1 MTLPLWI
8 RSPVELTALVTAL
21 DGVAAVA
28 IDTEAD
34 SLHHYPGKLCLVQLA
49 DDRGGAH
56 LIDPLAF
63 RDLSALGPVCDD
75 AGVVKVLHAA
85 DNDLAYL
92 KRLYGFTVASL
103 FDTAI
108 AARFLGVT
116 ALSLD
121 GLLRQYLG
129 IEPGKSRQ
137 KDDWSRRPLSAEQ
150 EAYALNDVLHLIAL
164 RARLLEALQV
174 RGRARWVEEECAA
187 VAATEVH
194 DRPVDPDA
202 YLGLK
207 GSKELDRRGL
217 AVLRELYQARET
229 LALKLGRPPFM
240 VLGNEGLVRLAALG
254 PRDANAILGVPGCT
268 PTVVRR
274 FGEAILEAVAR
285 GQAVPDSDLPVRPR
299 VPRPAVPVP
308 VRRRAEGLR
317 AWRVEAS
324 ERLGLDPGTLLPQRL
339 IDRLAAEPPADLDA
353 LARTD
358 GVRRWRAELF
368 GDDLLE
374 VLGATR

>member
-1 MTLPLWI
+1 
-8 RSPVELTALVTAL
+8 
-21 DGVAAVA
+21 
-28 IDTEAD
+28 
-34 SLHHYPGKLCLVQLA
+34 
-49 DDRGGAH
+49 
-56 LIDPLAF
+56 
-63 RDLSALGPVCDD
+63 
-75 AGVVKVLHAA
+75 
-85 DNDLAYL
+85 
-92 KRLYGFTVASL
+92 
-103 FDTAI
+103 
-108 AARFLGVT
+108 
-116 ALSLD
+116 
-121 GLLRQYLG
+121 
-129 IEPGKSRQ
+129 
-137 KDDWSRRPLSAEQ
+137 
-150 EAYALNDVLHLIAL
+150 
-164 RARLLEALQV
+164 
-174 RGRARWVEEECAA
+174 
-187 VAATEVH
+187 
-194 DRPVDPDA
+194 
-202 YLGLK
+202 
-207 GSKELDRRGL
+207 
-217 AVLRELYQARET
+217 
-229 LALKLGRPPFM
+229 M

-317 AWRVEAS
+317 AWRIEAS

-374 VLGATR
+374 VLGASR